1 VRLREHR
8 RSRQRDNRE
17 SDEQSAGAAA
27 RSRSHGL
34 CSKSWAG
41 RLNGIFVAIFRQYSI
56 RREARLQARLPSGGL
71 GLAKSWRIL
80 MKLSARNT
88 LPGVVK
94 KVKLGAV
101 NAEVTLE
108 LAPGLTIVS
117 VITRDAVKNLGLKKD
132 KIAYAVIKASSV
144 IVGVD

>member
-1 VRLREHR
+1 
-8 RSRQRDNRE
+8 
-17 SDEQSAGAAA
+17 
-27 RSRSHGL
+27 
-34 CSKSWAG
+34 
-41 RLNGIFVAIFRQYSI
+41 
-56 RREARLQARLPSGGL
+56 
-71 GLAKSWRIL
+71 
-80 MKLSARNT
+80 MKVSARNT
-88 LPGVVK
+88 LPGVVT

-117 VITRDAVKNLGLKKD
+117 VITVDAVKSLGLKKG